1 MPPLVVLIGAPGS
14 GKSSVGRQLAKL
26 TNSEFVDTDAL
37 IEASE
42 GKKISDIFVENG
54 EPYFREVEKKV
65 VLDTLNSDDAVVS
78 LGGGSILNQQV
89 QEKLVPMKNKVIFL
103 EVSISNAAPRV
114 GFNKERPLLVGN
126 PRAKWQNLMEQRRPI
141 YERLA
146 TTKISTDNKKPLQ
159 VAQEIAQALKI

>member
-1 MPPLVVLIGAPGS
+1 M
-14 GKSSVGRQLAKL
+14 
-26 TNSEFVDTDAL
+26 
-37 IEASE
+37 
-42 GKKISDIFVENG
+42 
-54 EPYFREVEKKV
+54 EKKV

-159 VAQEIAQALKI
+159 VAQEIAQALKIWRKLELKLNQKRKWER

>member
-37 IEASE
+37 IEAAE

-65 VLDTLNSDDAVVS
+65 VLDTLNSKDAVVS

-89 QEKLVPMKNKVIFL
+89 QEKLEPMKDKVIFL

-126 PRAKWQNLMEQRRPI
+126 PRAKWQTLMEERRPI

-146 TTKISTDNKKPLQ
+146 TTRISTDNKKPLQ

>member
-1 MPPLVVLIGAPGS
+1 MTGV
-14 GKSSVGRQLAKL
+14 Q
-26 TNSEFVDTDAL
+26 TCAL
-37 IEASE
+37 P
-42 GKKISDIFVENG
+42 IF
-54 EPYFREVEKKV
+54 
-65 VLDTLNSDDAVVS
+65 
-78 LGGGSILNQQV
+78 
-89 QEKLVPMKNKVIFL
+89 VPMKNKVIFL